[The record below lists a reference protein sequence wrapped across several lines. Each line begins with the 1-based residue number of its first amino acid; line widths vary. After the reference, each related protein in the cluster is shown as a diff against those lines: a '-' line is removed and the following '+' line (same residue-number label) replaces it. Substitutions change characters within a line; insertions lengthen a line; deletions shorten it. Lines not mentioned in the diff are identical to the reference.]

1 MALQRALHIAD
12 LEAMCSD
19 TIELGG
25 TLNFR
30 ARGHCMRPAIQDGDM
45 VSLGPAGAEGWRLGD
60 VVLARGQGG
69 LCLHRIVTMGVDR
82 DGPWV
87 VLAADADPL
96 IREKLPL
103 RQVMAKMV
111 GLHAQHRRRWFR
123 IFRVIQRRLGLPLAL
138 RHKTPQHK
146 WP

>member
-12 LEAMCSD
+12 LEALTSD
-19 TIELGG
+19 TIGLGG
-25 TLNFR
+25 TLSFR
-30 ARGHCMRPAIQDGDM
+30 ARGYCMRPAIQDGDM

-69 LCLHRIVTMGVDR
+69 LCLHRIVTMGVGLN
-82 DGPWV
+82 GPWV
-87 VLAADADPL
+87 VLAADADPVS
-96 IREKLPL
+96 REKLPVDL
-103 RQVMAKMV
+103 VMAKMV
-111 GLHAQHRRRWFR
+111 GLHAQRRENWFR